1 MPDESNWS
9 FIWLSQQA
17 GGEYWEFKLNYCY
30 RNFVLPTSI
39 WLSIRYLM
47 IHRRYQLQTYGNKIL
62 SRNKD
67 ITNVYLTQTII
78 FTMTS
83 LLTRMIR
90 MKWVIKKIYVYDQPS
105 SPLQPYIGV
114 CIFFSSIANDCL
126 KNLKNIVLFEATAT
140 FQLLSLRNIT

>member
-1 MPDESNWS
+1 MSQIDPSYMIISTGRRGILRVQSQLLLLLQKLCFTNVY
-9 FIWLSQQA
+9 LS
-17 GGEYWEFKLNYCY
+17 
-30 RNFVLPTSI
+30 R
-39 WLSIRYLM
+39 RYLM

-67 ITNVYLTQTII
+67 ITNLYLTQTII